1 MRDSDW
7 QVAPAPSDLQQRWVE
22 ITGPTERKM
31 AINALNCGADG
42 FMADLED
49 ANSPTWQNMVDGQIN
64 LRDAIDGTITYTGSD
79 DPNRPRCSCVHAA
92 GTCPNATC
100 SLMTSRWPA
109 RCSTSG
115 CTSFTA
121 RRGW

>member
-1 MRDSDW
+1 MTTTGVDLRGALEPGFDEVLTTDALAFVEELQRRFGPTREELLRARAERRQRLAEGETLVFLEETRSVRESDW

-49 ANSPTWQNMVDGQIN
+49 ANSPT
-64 LRDAIDGTITYTGSD
+64 
-79 DPNRPRCSCVHAA
+79 
-92 GTCPNATC
+92 
-100 SLMTSRWPA
+100 
-109 RCSTSG
+109 
-115 CTSFTA
+115 
-121 RRGW
+121 